1 MLNLKESVTQLDR
14 QIRALTPWPGTSVLL
29 NIEGK
34 TRRLKILSA
43 RPDTNLTH
51 QPGKLFEK
59 AGMLCL
65 GASDGALVLEQL
77 QGEGKAAV
85 DVHSFVNGLKGR
97 NLSLPLEV
105 SL

>member
-1 MLNLKESVTQLDR
+1 
-14 QIRALTPWPGTSVLL
+14 
-29 NIEGK
+29 
-34 TRRLKILSA
+34 
-43 RPDTNLTH
+43 
-51 QPGKLFEK
+51 
-59 AGMLCL
+59 MLCL

-77 QGEGKAAV
+77 QWEGKAAV